1 MSTGKQSQ
9 KIKDPMGNKSTSNL
23 LVAGTSIKVA
33 SESPKP
39 TKPKG
44 ATRIVHF
51 IVANKFK

>member
-1 MSTGKQSQ
+1 MLRGKQSP

-23 LVAGTSIKVA
+23 SVRGTSIKVA

-39 TKPKG
+39 TKPKR
-44 ATRIVHF
+44 ATKIVHF